1 MRVSTVLN
9 IYTKTKSLIA
19 ILNFGVHF
27 LWALNWKVKNIFV
40 NQFVLLFSYLNI
52 YTHYFMDKEKHA
64 HSLSHFA
71 NKVWITVGITTF
83 AVIIVFII
91 FRTFNA
97 FLLVLAASLIAL
109 FFSAVS
115 GRIKMWTGLKDGV
128 SLALTIALMVV
139 VVGLFFWLV
148 GAEAQNQYKEMQ
160 EAVPVIIDNAQSYL
174 NKSDVGQKV
183 SQYISDIENQ
193 KKVLPFLQNFFKSSF
208 GVFGDLYI
216 VVFLALFISIS
227 PFDYINGAVN
237 LVPRRGKVKA
247 KHLFTDIGFNLKKWI
262 KGAIIS
268 GLSVF
273 IMSAVGLLILGV
285 DMWLILAISAGLL
298 NVIPNFGPIIA
309 MIPAVLVALLTS
321 PTQALMVAG
330 LYLTVQI
337 IESNLI
343 TPNVQKKL
351 LNTPPALLILF
362 QVLMGTLTG
371 GWGIVLAVPMLV
383 IVITMVKHLYLDNNM
398 GIETEK
404 NL

>member
-1 MRVSTVLN
+1 
-9 IYTKTKSLIA
+9 
-19 ILNFGVHF
+19 
-27 LWALNWKVKNIFV
+27 
-40 NQFVLLFSYLNI
+40 
-52 YTHYFMDKEKHA
+52 MDKEKHA

-115 GRIKMWTGLKDGV
+115 GRIKMWTGLKNGV

-383 IVITMVKHLYLDNNM
+383 IVITMVKYLYLDDNM
-398 GIETEK
+398 GVETEK
-404 NL
+404 SV

>member
-1 MRVSTVLN
+1 
-9 IYTKTKSLIA
+9 
-19 ILNFGVHF
+19 
-27 LWALNWKVKNIFV
+27 
-40 NQFVLLFSYLNI
+40 
-52 YTHYFMDKEKHA
+52 MDKEKHA

-383 IVITMVKHLYLDNNM
+383 IVITMVKYLYLDDKM
-398 GIETEK
+398 GVETEK
-404 NL
+404 SV

>member
-1 MRVSTVLN
+1 
-9 IYTKTKSLIA
+9 
-19 ILNFGVHF
+19 
-27 LWALNWKVKNIFV
+27 
-40 NQFVLLFSYLNI
+40 
-52 YTHYFMDKEKHA
+52 MDKEKHA

-115 GRIKMWTGLKDGV
+115 GRIKMWTGLKNGV

-247 KHLFTDIGFNLKKWI
+247 KHLFTEIGFNLKKWI

-285 DMWLILAISAGLL
+285 DMWLILAISARLL

-383 IVITMVKHLYLDNNM
+383 IVITMVKYLYLDDNM
-398 GIETEK
+398 GVETEK
-404 NL
+404 SV

>member
-1 MRVSTVLN
+1 ME
-9 IYTKTKSLIA
+9 
-19 ILNFGVHF
+19 
-27 LWALNWKVKNIFV
+27 
-40 NQFVLLFSYLNI
+40 
-52 YTHYFMDKEKHA
+52 KEKDA
-64 HSLSHFA
+64 HLSSDFA
-71 NKVWITVGITTF
+71 NKVWITVGITAF
-83 AVIIVFII
+83 VAIMVLIIYK
-91 FRTFNA
+91 TFNA

-109 FFSAVS
+109 FFLAVS
-115 GRIKMWTGLKDGV
+115 SKIKKWTGLKDGV

-174 NKSDVGQKV
+174 NKTDVGQKI

-193 KKVLPFLQNFFKSSF
+193 KKVLPFLQDFFKSSF
-208 GVFGDLYI
+208 GVFGDIYI
-216 VVFLALFISIS
+216 VIFLAMFLSIS

-247 KHLFTDIGFNLKKWI
+247 KQLFTDVGFNLKKWI

-268 GLSVF
+268 GFSVF
-273 IMSAVGLLILGV
+273 AMTAIGLLILGV

-321 PTQALMVAG
+321 PTLALLVAAV
-330 LYLTVQI
+330 YLTVQL

-343 TPNVQKKL
+343 TPNVQKRL

-362 QVLMGTLTG
+362 QVLMATLTG

-383 IVITMVKHLYLDNNM
+383 IVMTVVKHLYLDENTGLETSE
-398 GIETEK
+398 GIGT
-404 NL
+404 

>member
-1 MRVSTVLN
+1 
-9 IYTKTKSLIA
+9 
-19 ILNFGVHF
+19 
-27 LWALNWKVKNIFV
+27 
-40 NQFVLLFSYLNI
+40 
-52 YTHYFMDKEKHA
+52 MDKEQHA

-160 EAVPVIIDNAQSYL
+160 EAIPVIIDNAQSYL

-193 KKVLPFLQNFFKSSF
+193 KKVLPFLQNFFKSTF

-273 IMSAVGLLILGV
+273 IMSAIGLLILGV

-383 IVITMVKHLYLDNNM
+383 IVITMVKHLYLDDNM

-404 NL
+404 NV

>member
-1 MRVSTVLN
+1 
-9 IYTKTKSLIA
+9 
-19 ILNFGVHF
+19 
-27 LWALNWKVKNIFV
+27 
-40 NQFVLLFSYLNI
+40 
-52 YTHYFMDKEKHA
+52 MDKEKHA

-383 IVITMVKHLYLDNNM
+383 IVITMVKYLYLDDNM
-398 GIETEK
+398 GVETEK
-404 NL
+404 SV

>member
-1 MRVSTVLN
+1 
-9 IYTKTKSLIA
+9 
-19 ILNFGVHF
+19 
-27 LWALNWKVKNIFV
+27 
-40 NQFVLLFSYLNI
+40 
-52 YTHYFMDKEKHA
+52 MDKEKHA

-216 VVFLALFISIS
+216 VIFLALFISIS

-247 KHLFTDIGFNLKKWI
+247 KHLFTEIGFNLKKWI

-383 IVITMVKHLYLDNNM
+383 IVITMVKYLYLDDNM
-398 GIETEK
+398 GVETEK
-404 NL
+404 SV

>member
-1 MRVSTVLN
+1 
-9 IYTKTKSLIA
+9 
-19 ILNFGVHF
+19 
-27 LWALNWKVKNIFV
+27 
-40 NQFVLLFSYLNI
+40 
-52 YTHYFMDKEKHA
+52 MDKEKHA

-247 KHLFTDIGFNLKKWI
+247 KHLFTEIGFNLKKWI

>member
-1 MRVSTVLN
+1 
-9 IYTKTKSLIA
+9 
-19 ILNFGVHF
+19 
-27 LWALNWKVKNIFV
+27 
-40 NQFVLLFSYLNI
+40 
-52 YTHYFMDKEKHA
+52 MDKEKHA

-216 VVFLALFISIS
+216 VIFLALFISIS

>member
-1 MRVSTVLN
+1 M
-9 IYTKTKSLIA
+9 
-19 ILNFGVHF
+19 
-27 LWALNWKVKNIFV
+27 
-40 NQFVLLFSYLNI
+40 
-52 YTHYFMDKEKHA
+52 
-64 HSLSHFA
+64 
-71 NKVWITVGITTF
+71 WITVGITTF

-115 GRIKMWTGLKDGV
+115 GRIKMWTGLKNGV

>member
-1 MRVSTVLN
+1 
-9 IYTKTKSLIA
+9 
-19 ILNFGVHF
+19 
-27 LWALNWKVKNIFV
+27 
-40 NQFVLLFSYLNI
+40 
-52 YTHYFMDKEKHA
+52 MDKEKHA

-115 GRIKMWTGLKDGV
+115 GRIKMWTGLKNGV

>member
-1 MRVSTVLN
+1 
-9 IYTKTKSLIA
+9 
-19 ILNFGVHF
+19 
-27 LWALNWKVKNIFV
+27 
-40 NQFVLLFSYLNI
+40 
-52 YTHYFMDKEKHA
+52 MDKEKHA

-383 IVITMVKHLYLDNNM
+383 IVITMVKHLYLDDNM

>member
-1 MRVSTVLN
+1 
-9 IYTKTKSLIA
+9 
-19 ILNFGVHF
+19 
-27 LWALNWKVKNIFV
+27 
-40 NQFVLLFSYLNI
+40 
-52 YTHYFMDKEKHA
+52 MDKEKHES
-64 HSLSHFA
+64 SLSIFA
-71 NKVWITVGITTF
+71 NKVWITVGITAF

-91 FRTFNA
+91 YRTFNA

-115 GRIKMWTGLKDGV
+115 GRIKKWTGLKDGV
-128 SLALTIALMVV
+128 SLALTIVLMVV

-160 EAVPVIIDNAQSYL
+160 EAVPVIIGNAQSYL

-193 KKVLPFLQNFFKSSF
+193 KKALPFLQDFFKSSF

-273 IMSAVGLLILGV
+273 IMSAIGLLILGV

-309 MIPAVLVALLTS
+309 MIPAVLVALMTS

-383 IVITMVKHLYLDNNM
+383 IVITMVKHLYLDDNM

-404 NL
+404 SV

>member
-1 MRVSTVLN
+1 
-9 IYTKTKSLIA
+9 
-19 ILNFGVHF
+19 
-27 LWALNWKVKNIFV
+27 
-40 NQFVLLFSYLNI
+40 
-52 YTHYFMDKEKHA
+52 MDKEKHA

-97 FLLVLAASLIAL
+97 FLLVLAASLIVL

-115 GRIKMWTGLKDGV
+115 GRIKMWTGLKNGV

-216 VVFLALFISIS
+216 VIFLALFISIS

-247 KHLFTDIGFNLKKWI
+247 KHLFTEIGFNLKKWI

-383 IVITMVKHLYLDNNM
+383 IVITMVKYLYLDDNM
-398 GIETEK
+398 GVETEK
-404 NL
+404 SV

>member
-1 MRVSTVLN
+1 
-9 IYTKTKSLIA
+9 
-19 ILNFGVHF
+19 
-27 LWALNWKVKNIFV
+27 
-40 NQFVLLFSYLNI
+40 
-52 YTHYFMDKEKHA
+52 MDKEKHA

-216 VVFLALFISIS
+216 VIFLALFISIS

-383 IVITMVKHLYLDNNM
+383 IVITMVKHLYLDDNM

>member
-1 MRVSTVLN
+1 
-9 IYTKTKSLIA
+9 
-19 ILNFGVHF
+19 
-27 LWALNWKVKNIFV
+27 
-40 NQFVLLFSYLNI
+40 
-52 YTHYFMDKEKHA
+52 MDKEKHA

-193 KKVLPFLQNFFKSSF
+193 KKVLTFLQNFFKSSF

-247 KHLFTDIGFNLKKWI
+247 KHLFTDIGFILKKWI

>member
-1 MRVSTVLN
+1 
-9 IYTKTKSLIA
+9 
-19 ILNFGVHF
+19 
-27 LWALNWKVKNIFV
+27 
-40 NQFVLLFSYLNI
+40 
-52 YTHYFMDKEKHA
+52 MDKEKHA

-115 GRIKMWTGLKDGV
+115 GRIKMWTGLKNGV

-216 VVFLALFISIS
+216 VIFLALFISIS

-247 KHLFTDIGFNLKKWI
+247 KHLFTEIGFNLKKWI

-383 IVITMVKHLYLDNNM
+383 IVITMVKYLYLDDNM
-398 GIETEK
+398 GVETEK
-404 NL
+404 SV

>member
-1 MRVSTVLN
+1 
-9 IYTKTKSLIA
+9 
-19 ILNFGVHF
+19 
-27 LWALNWKVKNIFV
+27 
-40 NQFVLLFSYLNI
+40 
-52 YTHYFMDKEKHA
+52 MDKEKHA

-115 GRIKMWTGLKDGV
+115 GRIKMWTGLKNGV

-216 VVFLALFISIS
+216 VIFLALFISIS

-247 KHLFTDIGFNLKKWI
+247 KHLFTEIGFNLKKWI

>member
-1 MRVSTVLN
+1 ME
-9 IYTKTKSLIA
+9 
-19 ILNFGVHF
+19 
-27 LWALNWKVKNIFV
+27 
-40 NQFVLLFSYLNI
+40 
-52 YTHYFMDKEKHA
+52 KEKQF
-64 HSLSHFA
+64 HSSSDFA
-71 NKVWITVGITTF
+71 NKVWITVGITAF
-83 AVIIVFII
+83 VVIMILII
-91 FRTFNA
+91 YKTFNA

-115 GRIKMWTGLKDGV
+115 SRIMKWTGLKDGV

-139 VVGLFFWLV
+139 VVGFFFWLV

-160 EAVPVIIDNAQSYL
+160 EAVPVIIENAQSYL

-183 SQYISDIENQ
+183 SQYITDIENQ
-193 KKVLPFLQNFFKSSF
+193 KKVLPFLQDFFKSSF

-216 VVFLALFISIS
+216 VLFLAMFLSIS

-247 KHLFTDIGFNLKKWI
+247 KHLFTDLGFNLKKWI

-268 GLSVF
+268 GMVVF
-273 IMSAVGLLILGV
+273 ILTATGLLILGV

-309 MIPAVLVALLTS
+309 MIPAVLVALLIS
-321 PTQALMVAG
+321 PTQALLVAG
-330 LYLTVQI
+330 VYLTVQM

-371 GWGIVLAVPMLV
+371 GWGIILAVPMLV
-383 IVITMVKHLYLDNNM
+383 IVITVVKHLYLDSNTGLETSE
-398 GIETEK
+398 GIGT
-404 NL
+404 

>member
-1 MRVSTVLN
+1 M
-9 IYTKTKSLIA
+9 
-19 ILNFGVHF
+19 
-27 LWALNWKVKNIFV
+27 
-40 NQFVLLFSYLNI
+40 
-52 YTHYFMDKEKHA
+52 EKGKHT
-64 HSLSHFA
+64 HSLSTFA
-71 NKVWITVGITTF
+71 NKVWIAVGITAF
-83 AVIIVFII
+83 VVIMVLII
-91 FRTFNA
+91 YKTINA

-115 GRIKMWTGLKDGV
+115 AKIMKWTGLRDGV
-128 SLALTIALMVV
+128 SLALTIALMVI

-160 EAVPVIIDNAQSYL
+160 EAVPVIIDNAQNYL
-174 NKSDVGQKV
+174 NKTDLGQKV

-193 KKVLPFLQNFFKSSF
+193 KKVLPFLQGFFKSSF
-208 GVFGDLYI
+208 GVFGDIYI
-216 VVFLALFISIS
+216 VVFLAMFLSIS

-237 LVPRRGKVKA
+237 LVPRRGKAKA
-247 KHLFTDIGFNLKKWI
+247 KRLFTGVGFNLKKWI

-268 GLSVF
+268 GFSVF
-273 IMSAVGLLILGV
+273 AMSAIGLLILGV

-298 NVIPNFGPIIA
+298 NIIPNFGPIIA

-321 PTQALMVAG
+321 PTLALLVAAV
-330 LYLTVQI
+330 YLIVQL

-343 TPNVQKKL
+343 TPNVQKRL

-383 IVITMVKHLYLDNNM
+383 IVITMVKHLYLDDNM
-398 GIETEK
+398 GIETETDT
-404 NL
+404 

>member
-1 MRVSTVLN
+1 
-9 IYTKTKSLIA
+9 
-19 ILNFGVHF
+19 
-27 LWALNWKVKNIFV
+27 
-40 NQFVLLFSYLNI
+40 
-52 YTHYFMDKEKHA
+52 MDKEKHA

-330 LYLTVQI
+330 LYLTVQL

>member
-1 MRVSTVLN
+1 ME
-9 IYTKTKSLIA
+9 
-19 ILNFGVHF
+19 
-27 LWALNWKVKNIFV
+27 
-40 NQFVLLFSYLNI
+40 
-52 YTHYFMDKEKHA
+52 KEKQF
-64 HSLSHFA
+64 HSSSDFA
-71 NKVWITVGITTF
+71 NKVWITVGITAF
-83 AVIIVFII
+83 VVIIILII
-91 FRTFNA
+91 YKTFNA

-115 GRIKMWTGLKDGV
+115 GKIMKWTGLKDSV

-160 EAVPVIIDNAQSYL
+160 EAVPVIIENAQSYL

-183 SQYISDIENQ
+183 SQYITDIENQ
-193 KKVLPFLQNFFKSSF
+193 KKVLPFLQDFFKSSF

-216 VVFLALFISIS
+216 VLFLAMFLSIS

-237 LVPRRGKVKA
+237 LVPRRGKVKT
-247 KHLFTDIGFNLKKWI
+247 KHLFKDLGFNLKKWI

-268 GLSVF
+268 GMVVF
-273 IMSAVGLLILGV
+273 ILTATGLLILGV

-309 MIPAVLVALLTS
+309 MIPAVLVALLIS
-321 PTQALMVAG
+321 PTQALLVASV
-330 LYLTVQI
+330 YLTVQI

-383 IVITMVKHLYLDNNM
+383 IVITVVKNLYLDSNTGLETSE
-398 GIETEK
+398 GIGP
-404 NL
+404 

>member
-1 MRVSTVLN
+1 
-9 IYTKTKSLIA
+9 
-19 ILNFGVHF
+19 
-27 LWALNWKVKNIFV
+27 
-40 NQFVLLFSYLNI
+40 
-52 YTHYFMDKEKHA
+52 MDKEKHEQ
-64 HSLSHFA
+64 SLSIFA
-71 NKVWITVGITTF
+71 NKVWITVGITAF

-91 FRTFNA
+91 YRTFNA

-115 GRIKMWTGLKDGV
+115 GRIKKWTGLKDGV
-128 SLALTIALMVV
+128 SLALTIALMVI

-174 NKSDVGQKV
+174 NKSDVGQRV

-193 KKVLPFLQNFFKSSF
+193 KKVLPFLQDFFKSSF

-273 IMSAVGLLILGV
+273 IMSAIGLLILGV

-383 IVITMVKHLYLDNNM
+383 IVITMVKHLYLDDNM

-404 NL
+404 SV